1 MTQMTKRERVR
12 AALASEPVDHVP
24 ASLWGHD
31 FLREWSPGELVAA
44 TLEAYRADDW
54 DFIKFNPRWT
64 YFAEAWGNTYERPT
78 EQRMPR
84 LTTTTIQGPAD
95 LARISPLEAHA
106 GAFGEHLRALRLLI
120 DEVGAEVD
128 VVQTVFSPLAVVAL
142 LCGSDERFKE
152 FVEADRPAAHAAVDA
167 AAATLADYASAS
179 IDAGAA
185 GIFFAPLFW
194 ASYDACDDAFYAEF
208 GRPYDLRV
216 LAAVAG
222 APFNILHVCRNHNM
236 LLSLLDYPVAALNWA
251 DRGDGNPSLRDAR
264 ARTHKAL
271 MGGIDHAHLH
281 RMSPAEVTTQAVEAL
296 QLGPGLLLAGGCGIR
311 LDTPSANRAAVTG
324 AARTAAG

>member
-12 AALASEPVDHVP
+12 AALASQPVDHVP
-24 ASLWGHD
+24 VSLWGHD
-31 FLREWSPGELVAA
+31 FLREWSPEELVAQ

-84 LTTTTIQGPAD
+84 LKTSAIGGSDD
-95 LARISPLEAHA
+95 LARIAPVDAHD
-106 GAFGEHLRALRLLI
+106 GVFGKHLRALRLLV
-120 DEVGAEVD
+120 DEAGDVD
-128 VVQTVFSPLAVVAL
+128 VVQTIFSPLSVVAL
-142 LCGSDERFKE
+142 ICGSDERFKQL
-152 FVEADRPAAHAAVDA
+152 VEADRAAAHAAIDA
-167 AAATLADYASAS
+167 VATTLAGYASAS
-179 IDAGAA
+179 LDAGAA

-194 ASYDACDDAFYAEF
+194 ASYDTCDDAFYAEF
-208 GRPYDLRV
+208 GRPYDLKV

-222 APFNILHVCRNHNM
+222 APFNILHVCRNNNM

-264 ARTHKAL
+264 ARTQKAL

-281 RMSPAEVTTQAVEAL
+281 RMSPAEVTAQAVDAL
-296 QLGPGLLLAGGCGIR
+296 QVGPGLLLAGGCGIR
-311 LDTPSANRAAVTG
+311 LDTPSANRAAI
-324 AARTAAG
+324 TAAAQNVAR